1 MSQQRVIA
9 SRFNGPPGSGNGGYV
24 CGLLA
29 AQLGASAEVT
39 LRKPP
44 PLDHALALRDEGVDE
59 ERHVSLWDGE
69 TLIASARVAEPSVVV
84 PDPPTLAQAE
94 AAEAHYEGHVAH
106 PFPGCFVCGPAR
118 AAGDGL
124 RLFTGKLPQRELV
137 ACSFRPGPGFAGA
150 DGDVDPAI
158 VWSALDCPSYFGGRL
173 RDFGR
178 AAVLGR
184 LTATL
189 CRPLAVGAPYIVVGW
204 PILQEGRKWDGGSA
218 IFSATGELCAFA
230 RGRWIELQ

>member
-1 MSQQRVIA
+1 MSQQVVIG

-29 AQLGASAEVT
+29 AHLGESAEVT

-44 PLDHALALRDEGVDE
+44 PLERALALRVEGAGA
-59 ERHVSLWDGE
+59 ERHVSLLDGE
-69 TLIASARVAEPSVVV
+69 TLIASGRVAEPSVVV
-84 PDPPTLAQAE
+84 PDPPTLAEAE
-94 AAEAHYEGHVAH
+94 AAEARYEGHVAH
-106 PFPGCFVCGPAR
+106 PFPGCFVCGPGR
-118 AAGDGL
+118 AEGDGL

-137 ACSFRPGPGFAGA
+137 ACSFRPGPGFAGS

-173 RDFGR
+173 RDFAR

-189 CRPLAVGAPYIVVGW
+189 RRPLQVGAPYIVVGW
-204 PILQEGRKWDGGSA
+204 PIMQEGRKWDGGSA
-218 IFSATGELCAFA
+218 VFGAEGELCAFA
-230 RGRWIELQ
+230 RGRWVQI